1 MVEITSESRDNKFYS
16 YNNHPVF
23 TGVAEKAAPTLRPNF
38 HFNVS
43 LSGDMAKY
51 GPDIRRFVEAMIFKL
66 EKNVAKG
73 KWEDL
78 PIERAFKL
86 LTDEVAELDDEIN
99 RGDRNMVRTMLE
111 AADVA
116 NFALIV
122 AAIVMER
129 GR

>member
-1 MVEITSESRDNKFYS
+1 MVDIEG
-16 YNNHPVF
+16 YNNHPHF
-23 TGVAEKAAPTLRPNF
+23 RKMAIQTEVAEKAAPTLDPAGDVQFSFVTMLR
-38 HFNVS
+38 
-43 LSGDMAKY
+43 GDMAKY
-51 GPDIRRFVEAMIFKL
+51 GPDIRRFIEAMIYKL

-78 PIERAFKL
+78 PIEAAFKL
-86 LTDEVAELDDEIN
+86 LQMEVNELHDEVH
-99 RGDRNMVRTMLE
+99 GDRNMVRTMLE